1 MILNLLCVEELR
13 VEDMM
18 RRSFSESET
27 RKDTKV
33 YEEKLR
39 HVQEEMVHVKELSCY
54 LCNEDLEQYYETCRQ
69 LQGLRKQ
76 LQVRFN
82 CFHFHL
88 RYLGPN
94 FKAA

>member
-27 RKDTKV
+27 RKDTKA

-39 HVQEEMVHVKELSCY
+39 QVQEEMSHVKELSCF
-54 LCNEDLEQYYETCRQ
+54 LCHDDLEQYYHTCKQ
-69 LQGLRKQ
+69 LQGLRKE
-76 LQVRFN
+76 LQVRTIV
-82 CFHFHL
+82 L
-88 RYLGPN
+88 QDL
-94 FKAA
+94 